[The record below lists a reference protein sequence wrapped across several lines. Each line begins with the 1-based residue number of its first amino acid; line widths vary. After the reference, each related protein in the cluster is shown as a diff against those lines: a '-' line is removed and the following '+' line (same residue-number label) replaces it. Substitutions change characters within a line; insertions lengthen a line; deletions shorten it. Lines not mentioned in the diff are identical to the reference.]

1 MLSIFLGNY
10 LLKKKKK
17 KDKFTTSTTSETTSS
32 TENKDEK
39 KKNVEVIV
47 LLNLIGLAIAIYSI
61 VLFFQCYKLKNKFD
75 FLEFLAALCYPLIY
89 IIYRVIFSPEL
100 NCISDEARLKKAA
113 EQAVAA
119 AEIAKR
125 AN

>member
-1 MLSIFLGNY
+1 MLSLLLGNY
-10 LLKKKKK
+10 LLKKK

-61 VLFFQCYKLKNKFD
+61 VLFFQCYKLKNKFN
-75 FLEFLAALCYPLIY
+75 FLEFLGALCYPLIY

-100 NCISDEARLKKAA
+100 NCISDETKLKRAA
-113 EQAVAA
+113 AQAVAA
-119 AEIAKR
+119 ANIAKR
-125 AN
+125 ANY